1 MGCDKRGEVGRAL
14 PPDPWQSDKLS
25 VPFIKIKESIPTF
38 NQWVILNKM
47 MEWLSSGMMFLGR
60 ESSVC

>member
-1 MGCDKRGEVGRAL
+1 MIKEVRWGEL
-14 PPDPWQSDKLS
+14 CLLYPWQSDKLF

-47 MEWLSSGMMFLGR
+47 MEWLSSGMMFLVR